1 MTPEHMSIWQIIVLA
16 LVQGITEYLPISSSG
31 HSILV
36 PALTGWKEQGPL
48 TDAVTNLGTVA
59 ATTLF
64 FWRDIVSMFY
74 GLLDIVKRRITPSS
88 KLVTNVIIASIPITI
103 LGLFFHFTK
112 LDEHLRLPIVIAI
125 NSIVFGIALYAA
137 DVYGLSRNK
146 VSDITPRTALF
157 FGLAQMLALS
167 PGTSRSGVTITAGRF
182 LGFIR
187 GDAARFAFL
196 ISIPANLEGSAVKL
210 LQAAKDHTPI
220 TSDMIICGV
229 LTFFIGLGTIAFL
242 MKLLRTQSFLP
253 FVIYRVILGGALLGL
268 IYSGMTFGAV
278 N

>member
-1 MTPEHMSIWQIIVLA
+1 
-16 LVQGITEYLPISSSG
+16 
-31 HSILV
+31 
-36 PALTGWKEQGPL
+36 
-48 TDAVTNLGTVA
+48 
-59 ATTLF
+59 
-64 FWRDIVSMFY
+64 VSMFY

-182 LGFIR
+182 LGFNR

>member
-64 FWRDIVSMFY
+64 FWRDVVAMFH
-74 GLLDIVKRRITPSS
+74 GLLDMLRRRITPSS
-88 KLVTNVIIASIPITI
+88 KLVTNVIVATIPITI

-125 NSIVFGIALYAA
+125 NSIIFGIALYAA
-137 DVYGLSRNK
+137 DVYGISRYK
-146 VSDITPRTALF
+146 VADITPRTALV

-182 LGFIR
+182 LGFTR

-210 LQAAKDHTPI
+210 LQAAKDHAVI
-220 TSDMIICGV
+220 SSDMLICGA

-242 MKLLRTQSFLP
+242 MRLLRTQSFLP
-253 FVIYRVILGGALLGL
+253 FVIYRVVLGGALLGL